1 MKEKVNE
8 NLSKKERKEMDKLKK
23 EKDRLEMQA
32 MVLRIQERDKEQKDG
47 KSKVADSVVESHL
60 NVDVNDSQVQELIP

>member
-47 KSKVADSVVESHL
+47 KSKVVDSVAESHL